1 MSNYGRFKC
10 RDIRYKRHVD
20 KFIKNLINDYKLEEA
35 DNVIFISS
43 PMTGIDNYEKEFD
56 ELVKNVYNTF
66 SEQDIFVINPTK
78 YHYIFEEYKL
88 DNPNE
93 EFDDYLYIMYLD
105 FRLLDL
111 CTIMYSNDNHEKWL
125 ESRGCLLEALYAD
138 LNGIDIWGS
147 DYFNNALKFRE
158 YLDENMN

>member
-1 MSNYGRFKC
+1 M
-10 RDIRYKRHVD
+10 
-20 KFIKNLINDYKLEEA
+20 
-35 DNVIFISS
+35 
-43 PMTGIDNYEKEFD
+43 
-56 ELVKNVYNTF
+56 VKNVYNTF